1 MSLYFSR
8 HHLLTLIIS
17 INFLCLF
24 NEAIAKDDSYLL
36 QPNTHSVLIGVQE
49 NIANQVYSKALLELE
64 KLLRLDPL
72 KDYDR
77 AIIYQAMG
85 YAEDGRGNFSIA
97 SKHFLKAL
105 SLNALPED
113 ATQQLTFTTAQ
124 ILIFIDKTKEGLGYL
139 DKWINKET
147 EANAEA
153 HILAA
158 TAYYKLE
165 DYKKLISHVE
175 KALPLSKEPP
185 LNWYELLLAGYY
197 ETKMFQKS
205 ADLLEMIIRKHPG
218 KTNFW
223 LHLADI
229 YQSMEQDHKALA
241 IYELA
246 YARNL
251 LKQNGIRQLV
261 NNYLY
266 LQMPY
271 KAATLI
277 EKEMAVGGIKKNK
290 ELLTTLVDSW
300 LLAQDADKAKSV
312 LKEIDKRFN
321 DEASRLRLGQLY
333 IKSEEWEK
341 AITVL
346 EKNIGSI
353 NKALVSKSNLL
364 FGIAQYHTENLN
376 LATHAF
382 TNALTDQSTKE
393 QAQWWLQYLK
403 DINESAQQG

>member
-1 MSLYFSR
+1 M
-8 HHLLTLIIS
+8 
-17 INFLCLF
+17 
-24 NEAIAKDDSYLL
+24 
-36 QPNTHSVLIGVQE
+36 
-49 NIANQVYSKALLELE
+49 
-64 KLLRLDPL
+64 
-72 KDYDR
+72 
-77 AIIYQAMG
+77 
-85 YAEDGRGNFSIA
+85 
-97 SKHFLKAL
+97 
-105 SLNALPED
+105 
-113 ATQQLTFTTAQ
+113 
-124 ILIFIDKTKEGLGYL
+124 
-139 DKWINKET
+139 
-147 EANAEA
+147 
-153 HILAA
+153 
-158 TAYYKLE
+158 
-165 DYKKLISHVE
+165 
-175 KALPLSKEPP
+175 
-185 LNWYELLLAGYY
+185 NWYELLLAGYY

-205 ADLLEMIIRKHPG
+205 ADLLELIIKKHPE
-218 KTNFW
+218 KANFW

-271 KAATLI
+271 KAAILL
-277 EKEMAVGGIKKNK
+277 EKEMAIGGIKKNK

-333 IKSEEWEK
+333 IKSEEWNK
-341 AITVL
+341 AINVL

-353 NKALVSKSNLL
+353 DKILGSRSNLL
-364 FGIAQYHTENLN
+364 LGIAQYHAENFS

-382 TNALTDQSTKE
+382 TNALADKSTKE

-403 DINESAQQG
+403 NINESESAQQG